1 MGSAT
6 HTEKRIYD
14 HIHHAGHGHPSG
26 IRSPTPQTNPN
37 RLNQSGGGHPTM
49 LQIRQIWTSEQCS
62 IEYLSLINNSQ
73 QKRLCTTIT
82 LPTSLNHIHT
92 ATHASYEQSSSS
104 LSPSNKKNKQALEF
118 RKECPQNV
126 RTRSLHDTGY
136 CMIQV
141 TVFTHIDQ

>member
-1 MGSAT
+1 MGNAT

-104 LSPSNKKNKQALEF
+104 LSPSNGENKQALEF

>member
-49 LQIRQIWTSEQCS
+49 LQTRQTRTPERRGTEHPSS
-62 IEYLSLINNSQ
+62 TNNSQ
-73 QKRLCTTIT
+73 QKRSCTTIT
-82 LPTSLNHIHT
+82 PPTSLNHVHT
-92 ATHASYEQSSSS
+92 ATHASCERSPSSSS
-104 LSPSNKKNKQALEF
+104 PSNGGDKQALEF

-126 RTRSLHDTGY
+126 RTRSLHDAGY

-141 TVFTHIDQ
+141 TIFTHIDQ

>member
-26 IRSPTPQTNPN
+26 IRGPTPQANPS
-37 RLNQSGGGHPTM
+37 RLGRSGGGRPAM
-49 LQIRQIWTSEQCS
+49 LRVRRIWTSERCGM
-62 IEYLSLINNSQ
+62 ECLSLIDGSRQ
-73 QKRLCTTIT
+73 ERLCTAVA
-82 LPTSLNHIHT
+82 LPASLDRIHT
-92 ATHASYEQSSSS
+92 ATRASCERSSSS
-104 LSPSNKKNKQALEF
+104 LSPSDGRDKQALEF